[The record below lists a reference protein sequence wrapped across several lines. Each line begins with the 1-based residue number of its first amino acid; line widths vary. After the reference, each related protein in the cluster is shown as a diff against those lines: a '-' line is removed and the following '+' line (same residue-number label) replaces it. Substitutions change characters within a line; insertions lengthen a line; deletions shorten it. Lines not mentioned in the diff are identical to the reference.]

1 MKFKYYIMFA
11 VLFIIATAIYIY
23 SLNSGSYTL
32 SASHQGESLNLP
44 IAIWVAI
51 IVLVFFV
58 ISLIFFLGEWIRGLL
73 TKYYNNRDF
82 EKIIHQ
88 IIEQN
93 TRKNPPKETYK
104 NHHFDLLSKILA
116 RFDLKAN
123 LNSQNS
129 TYSKIDKLFE
139 AYKQIDKGIEQ
150 DIKKYD
156 LSEDN
161 EFFIKNTQNKI
172 SKDTKFALDVLKG
185 TLSTDLKKYA
195 FIAIVQNSS
204 DKEIQKALELSRS
217 FLDKEML
224 RELFVAYSQNRATF
238 EIDNITKL
246 CKSVQYAEINYLRLA
261 KESKPFL
268 SPDMWL
274 KIFGKLAN
282 NDEKAEKAYLYALI
296 DLEMIEQAKE
306 RLSTH
311 NKDDFLIINA
321 YLELK
326 KMGRNYPVNLFFGI
340 Q

>member
-1 MKFKYYIMFA
+1 MKFKYYIGFA
-11 VLFIIATAIYIY
+11 ILFIIATAACIYT
-23 SLNSGSYTL
+23 LNSGTYTPF
-32 SASHQGESLNLP
+32 AQTQSLNLP

-51 IVLVFFV
+51 IVLVFF
-58 ISLIFFLGEWIRGLL
+58 ILSLIFFLGEWVRGLL
-73 TKYYNNRDF
+73 TKYHNNKDF

-93 TRKNPPKETYK
+93 TKKNPFKETFK
-104 NHHFDLLSKILA
+104 NHHFDLISKILF

-123 LNSQNS
+123 LSSPIS

-139 AYKQIDKGIEQ
+139 AYKQIDSGVEQ

-161 EFFIKNTQNKI
+161 EFFIKNAQNKVK
-172 SKDTKFALDVLKG
+172 KDAKFGLELLKG
-185 TLSTDLKKYA
+185 TSNVALKKYA
-195 FIAIVQNSS
+195 FIHIVQNCTN
-204 DKEIQKALELSRS
+204 KEIQKALELSNT

-238 EIDNITKL
+238 ELDTITKL
-246 CKSVQYAEINYLRLA
+246 CKSVHYEEINYLRLA
-261 KESKPFL
+261 KESKAFL

-274 KIFGKLAN
+274 KIFEKLAN
-282 NDEKAEKAYLYALI
+282 NDENAEKAYLYTLI
-296 DLEMIEQAKE
+296 DLEMIDQARE

-326 KMGRNYPVNLFFGI
+326 KMGKNYPINPFFGVE
-340 Q
+340 